1 MGIYEDLKGKRV
13 LVTGASHGIGKAVA
27 HAFAEAGA
35 RVILNYRSDPELA
48 QKTAS
53 EMPGEVHLIRADIAD
68 KEQRNAMFAEIRKIF
83 GGLDCAVNNAGW
95 NHPAVPLDQLDE
107 ELYYRLT
114 DINIKGTLFC
124 CLSEIA
130 LMRGHGGSIINIG
143 SVHQDTT
150 VPGRTFYSASKGAVH
165 SMTGQLLLEVGEEN
179 IRLNNVVPGYISIKP
194 EIQTGPQTGIPLHR
208 YGKVEDVAALCL
220 FLGSQDSSFINGADL
235 VIDGGVSRRLARIP
249 FDHCEGNDIDHFT
262 A

>member
-27 HAFAEAGA
+27 KAFAEAGA
-35 RVILNYRSDPELA
+35 RVFLNYRTDPELA
-48 QKTAS
+48 KKAVA
-53 EMPGEVHLIRADIAD
+53 EMPGEVHLFRADIAD
-68 KEQRNAMFAEIRKIF
+68 REQRDAMFDEIRKVF

-95 NHPAVPLDQLDE
+95 NHPSVPLDQLDE

-143 SVHQDTT
+143 SVHQDTS
-150 VPGRTFYSASKGAVH
+150 VPGRTFYSASKGAIH
-165 SMTGQLLLEVGEEN
+165 SMTGQLLLEVGDEN

-194 EIQTGPQTGIPLHR
+194 EVQTGPQTGIPLLR
-208 YGKVEDVAALCL
+208 FGKVEDVAALCL
-220 FLGSQDSSFINGADL
+220 FLGSEDASFINGADL
-235 VIDGGVSRRLARIP
+235 VIDGGVSRKLARIL
-249 FDHCEGNDIDHFT
+249 FDPIGKKSLS
-262 A
+262 